1 MNDTATTSP
10 AHNAAYSNSPN
21 SGWALPTIQPDISGI
36 RPGRSEA
43 DLKIWNILVTKVA
56 RIGEINGWS
65 KSDVAGRID
74 MPTGTFSQWF
84 SGKYDGRL
92 DTQNEKVER
101 WIAAVDEMAGLAA
114 TVPVSPGFIRTRT
127 AGEITDT
134 LVFAQMMPDLVTIT
148 AAAGTGKTVACRQ
161 FSITRPNVF
170 MVTMSPH
177 TKTVH
182 GMLVELATALDVTQ
196 HNPAKLVRAVGRRL
210 LNTGGGSLLIV
221 DEAQNL
227 IDSAVDQLRHFVDI
241 YSCGVA
247 LVGNEEIYSR
257 FSRHTD
263 GPSYAQIKR
272 RIGKRI
278 RLAKP
283 RAEDINALLDAWAIT
298 DPDTRKVLTG
308 IGMKD
313 GALGQIDKTLKL
325 ASMTAA
331 ANGKPVDAAA
341 VRAAWSNRDVEGM

>member
-1 MNDTATTSP
+1 MNNATSTSP
-10 AHNAAYSNSPN
+10 TQ
-21 SGWALPTIQPDISGI
+21 SGWSLPVIQPDVSGN

-43 DLKIWNILVTKVA
+43 DLKLWNILVPQVA
-56 RIGEINGWS
+56 RIGDLNGWT
-65 KSDVAGRID
+65 KSDVASRIG
-74 MPTGTFSQWF
+74 MPDGTFSQWF

-92 DTQNEKVER
+92 ESQNEKVER
-101 WIAAVDEMAGLAA
+101 WLASVEEMAGMAA
-114 TVPVSPGFIRTRT
+114 TVPVSPGFIHTRT
-127 AGEITDT
+127 AHEITET

-148 AAAGTGKTVACRQ
+148 AAAGTGKTCACRQ
-161 FSITRPNVF
+161 FAASRPNVF

-182 GMLVELATALDVTQ
+182 GMLVELATALSITQ

-210 LNTGGGSLLIV
+210 LNNGSGSLLIV

-227 IDSAVDQLRHFVDI
+227 VDSAVDQLRHFVDI

-257 FSRHTD
+257 FAKTTD
-263 GPSYAQIKR
+263 GPSYAQIRR
-272 RIGKRI
+272 RIGKRV

-283 RAEDINALLDAWAIT
+283 RAEDINALLDAWAIA
-298 DPDTRKVLTG
+298 DPETRKVLTG

-313 GALGQIDKTLKL
+313 GALGQIDKTIKL
-325 ASMTAA
+325 ASMTAKGAGEQLSA
-331 ANGKPVDAAA
+331 AMI
-341 VRAAWSNRDVEGM
+341 RAAWSNRDVEGM

>member
-1 MNDTATTSP
+1 MNDTTSTSP
-10 AHNAAYSNSPN
+10 TQ
-21 SGWALPTIQPDISGI
+21 SGWSLPAGQPDISGN

-43 DLKIWNILVTKVA
+43 DLKLWTILVPQVA
-56 RIGEINGWS
+56 RIGELNGWN
-65 KSDVAGRID
+65 KSDVASRIG
-74 MPTGTFSQWF
+74 MAEGTFHGWF

-92 DTQNEKVER
+92 DNQNEKVER
-101 WIAAVDEMAGLAA
+101 WLASVEEMAGLAA
-114 TVPVSPGFIRTRT
+114 TVPVSPGFIHTRT
-127 AGEITDT
+127 AHEITQT

-148 AAAGTGKTVACRQ
+148 AAAGTGKTCACRQ
-161 FSITRPNVF
+161 FAVSRPNVF

-182 GMLVELATALDVTQ
+182 GMLVELATALSITQ
-196 HNPAKLVRAVGRRL
+196 HNPAKLVRAVGKRL
-210 LNTGGGSLLIV
+210 LNNGGGSLLIV

-227 IDSAVDQLRHFVDI
+227 VDSAVDQLRHFVDI

-257 FSRHTD
+257 FARTTD
-263 GPSYAQIKR
+263 GPSYAQIRR
-272 RIGKRI
+272 RIGKRV

-283 RAEDINALLDAWAIT
+283 RAEDINALLDAWAVT
-298 DPDTRKVLTG
+298 DPETRKVLTG

-325 ASMTAA
+325 ATMTAKGAGKQLNA
-331 ANGKPVDAAA
+331 AMI
-341 VRAAWSNRDVEGM
+341 RAAWSNRDVEGM

>member
-1 MNDTATTSP
+1 M
-10 AHNAAYSNSPN
+10 
-21 SGWALPTIQPDISGI
+21 PD
-36 RPGRSEA
+36 
-43 DLKIWNILVTKVA
+43 
-56 RIGEINGWS
+56 
-65 KSDVAGRID
+65 
-74 MPTGTFSQWF
+74 GTFNQWF

-101 WIAAVDEMAGLAA
+101 WIVSVDEMAGLAA
-114 TVPVSPGFIRTRT
+114 TVPVSPGFIKTRT

-134 LVFAQMMPDLVTIT
+134 LVFAQMMPDFVTIT
-148 AAAGTGKTVACRQ
+148 AAAGTGKTFACKQ
-161 FSITRPNVF
+161 FAVTRPNVF

-182 GMLVELATALDVTQ
+182 GMLVELATALDITQ

-210 LNTGGGSLLIV
+210 LNSGGGSLLIV

-227 IDSAVDQLRHFVDI
+227 VDSAVDQLRHFVDI

-257 FSRHTD
+257 FSRSTD

-272 RIGKRI
+272 RIGKRV

-283 RAEDINALLDAWAIT
+283 RAEDINALLDAWGISE
-298 DPDTRKVLTG
+298 PDTRKVLTG

-331 ANGKPVDAAA
+331 ATGQAVNAAM

>member
-1 MNDTATTSP
+1 MNDTASTSP
-10 AHNAAYSNSPN
+10 TLNGQN
-21 SGWALPTIQPDISGI
+21 GWALPSIQPDVSDT

-43 DLKIWNILVTKVA
+43 DLKLWRILVTKVA
-56 RIGEINGWS
+56 KIGELNGWS
-65 KSDVAGRID
+65 KSDVASRID

-92 DTQNEKVER
+92 DNQNDKVER
-101 WIAAVDEMAGLAA
+101 WIASVEEMAGMAA
-114 TVPVSPGFIRTRT
+114 TVPVSPGYINTRT
-127 AGEITDT
+127 AGEITST
-134 LVFAQMMPDLVTIT
+134 LIFAQMMPDFVTIT
-148 AAAGTGKTVACRQ
+148 AAAGTGKTFACRQ

-210 LNTGGGSLLIV
+210 LNSGGGSLLIV

-227 IDSAVDQLRHFVDI
+227 VDSAVDQLRHFVDI

-257 FSRHTD
+257 FSRNTD

-272 RIGKRI
+272 RIGKRV

-283 RAEDINALLDAWAIT
+283 RAEDINALLDAWSIT
-298 DPDTRKVLTG
+298 DPDTRKVLAG

-331 ANGKPVDAAA
+331 ATGQQVNAAL

>member
-1 MNDTATTSP
+1 MNKAASTSP
-10 AHNAAYSNSPN
+10 TLQ
-21 SGWALPTIQPDISGI
+21 SGWSRSNTEPDISGH

-43 DLKIWNILVTKVA
+43 DRDLWRILSTKVEEL
-56 RIGEINGWS
+56 GSKHGWS
-65 KSDVAGRID
+65 KSEVSRRIG
-74 MPTGTFSQWF
+74 MPDGTFNQWF

-92 DTQNEKVER
+92 DAQNEKVER
-101 WIAAVDEMAGLAA
+101 WIASVEEMAGLAA
-114 TVPVSPGFIRTRT
+114 TVPTSPGFIHTKS
-127 AGEITDT
+127 ASVIIDA
-134 LVFAQMMPDLVTIT
+134 LLFAQMMPDFVTIT
-148 AAAGTGKTVACRQ
+148 AAAGTGKTCACRQ
-161 FSITRPNVF
+161 FSTTRSNVF

-182 GMLVELATALDVTQ
+182 GMLVELATALDITQ

-210 LNTGGGSLLIV
+210 ENSGGGSLLIV

-257 FSRHTD
+257 FSRNTD

-272 RIGKRI
+272 RIGKRV

-283 RAEDINALLDAWAIT
+283 RAEDINALLDAWSIT
-298 DPDTRKVLTG
+298 DPETRRVLTG

-313 GALGQIDKTLKL
+313 GALGQIDKTIKL

-331 ANGKPVDAAA
+331 GSGQPIDSTAI
-341 VRAAWSNRDVEGM
+341 REAWANRDVEGM

>member
-1 MNDTATTSP
+1 MNDTASIAPPTNTQT
-10 AHNAAYSNSPN
+10 
-21 SGWALPTIQPDISGI
+21 GWLCPSAQPDISDN

-43 DLKIWNILVTKVA
+43 DLKLWRILATRVA
-56 RIGEINGWS
+56 TIGEMNGWS

-74 MPTGTFSQWF
+74 MPGGTFSQWF

-92 DTQNEKVER
+92 DTQNDKVER

-114 TVPVSPGFIRTRT
+114 TVPVSPSFIRTRT

-134 LVFAQMMPDLVTIT
+134 LIFAQMMTDFVTIT
-148 AAAGTGKTVACRQ
+148 AAAGTGKTVACKQ

-182 GMLVELATALDVTQ
+182 GMLVELATALDITQ

-227 IDSAVDQLRHFVDI
+227 VDSAVDQLRHFVDI

-257 FSRHTD
+257 FARNTD

-272 RIGKRI
+272 RIGKRV

-298 DPDTRKVLTG
+298 NPDTRKVLTG

-331 ANGKPVDAAA
+331 AIGKQVDAAL
-341 VRAAWSNRDVEGM
+341 VRAAWSNRDVEGL